1 MQAGI
6 HWNLFKWL
14 FIKLLGC
21 TRSAQFVCVQ
31 VFLHAGIMKLELVGI
46 VVVFPINFSG
56 MHKEDAICL
65 ALCKGTLDKL
75 MDQVYI
81 DPEFPKHHSTTSLQ
95 ILF

>member
-1 MQAGI
+1 M
-6 HWNLFKWL
+6 
-14 FIKLLGC
+14 
-21 TRSAQFVCVQ
+21 
-31 VFLHAGIMKLELVGI
+31 FLHAGIMKIGACWDSGG
-46 VVVFPINFSG
+46 FSNQFSG

>member
-1 MQAGI
+1 MY
-6 HWNLFKWL
+6 
-14 FIKLLGC
+14 
-21 TRSAQFVCVQ
+21 VCVCVYFVWCVR
-31 VFLHAGIMKLELVGI
+31 VFLHAGIMKLELFGI

-65 ALCKGTLDKL
+65 ALCKGTLDKF

-81 DPEFPKHHSTTSLQ
+81 DPEFPKHHSTTSVQ